1 MGQIIFY
8 VVFTIVA
15 VLASKW
21 FIKKDGHPK
30 GLFYLFFAEMWER
43 FSFYGMR
50 ALLVLYIIK
59 DYMESVE
66 NNEEI
71 AYGIYAAYGALV
83 YATPLL
89 GGFLADRFIGYRKG
103 IMLGGILMAVG
114 HFFMAF
120 PTDFFFYG
128 ALGLLI
134 AGNGFFKPNI
144 SSLVGAL
151 YEEGDMKR
159 DSGFTIFYMGINL
172 GAAVAP
178 LLCGYIGA
186 EWGWHYGFGLAGIG
200 MLAGV
205 IVFWD
210 GIKKGVFGDK
220 GLQPTQFI
228 DKKLFNI
235 NIDKLIYIFSCLI
248 VPIFAYLIVLEAD
261 GNNFLGNIIN
271 ILLLISVGYAG
282 YLMFENYKSGKYA
295 VANKIGAI
303 LILAVLC
310 AVFWACFE
318 QAGSSIVVW
327 ADKCIDLGFMVD
339 ASQTNAINPAYI
351 IFLAFPFA
359 LLWQKLDI
367 LKKNPNTPKKF
378 ALGVGF
384 LGLGFLVFA
393 YSIHFINDA
402 GKLPF
407 STLWIGWLLI
417 TTGELCLSPI
427 GLSKVTQLS
436 PKKSV
441 AFFMGLWFL
450 SSTVAHYIAGVLAKL
465 TTDSTTTESSGLL
478 GKLNKI
484 LFDGLDYTTNGVA
497 EAMIYN
503 DLFGKIGFVTLGI
516 AILTFII
523 APLIKK
529 LMHDIH

>member
-1 MGQIIFY
+1 MGQIIGY
-8 VVFTIVA
+8 VLFTIIA
-15 VLASKW
+15 VLGAKW
-21 FIKKDGHPK
+21 FIKKDGHPE

-59 DYMESVE
+59 DYMVSLE

-89 GGFLADRFIGYRKG
+89 GGFLADRFIGYRKA
-103 IMLGGILMAVG
+103 IMLGGVLMALG

-144 SSLVGAL
+144 SSLVGSL
-151 YEEGDMKR
+151 YKDGDTKR

-205 IVFWD
+205 VVFWD

-220 GLQPTQFI
+220 GLQPSEYV
-228 DKKLFNI
+228 DKKFLNI
-235 NIDKLIYIFSCLI
+235 NIDKLIYIFGFLI

-261 GNNFLGNIIN
+261 GNTFLGNIIN
-271 ILLLISVGYAG
+271 ILLVISVGYAG
-282 YLMFENYKSGKYA
+282 FLMYENYKDGKPA
-295 VANKIGAI
+295 AANKIGAI

-327 ADKCIDLGFMVD
+327 ADKCINLGFMVD

-359 LLWQKLDI
+359 LLWQKLD
-367 LKKNPNTPKKF
+367 LWKKNPNTPNKF

-393 YSIHFINDA
+393 YSINFINDA

-407 STLWIGWLLI
+407 ATLWIGWLLI

-450 SSTVAHYIAGVLAKL
+450 SSTVAHYIAGALAKL
-465 TTDSTTTESSGLL
+465 TIGNTTTESTGLL
-478 GKLNKI
+478 GSLNNM
-484 LFDGLDYTTNGVA
+484 LFNNIDPNAKGVA

-503 DLFGKIGFVTLGI
+503 DLFGKIGFVTIGI
-516 AILTFII
+516 AILTLII
-523 APLIKK
+523 SPIIKK
-529 LMHDIH
+529 LMHDVH

>member
-1 MGQIIFY
+1 MGQIIGY
-8 VVFTIVA
+8 SLFTVIA
-15 VLASKW
+15 VLVAKW
-21 FIKKDGHPK
+21 FINKDGHPK

-59 DYMESVE
+59 DYMVSVE

-89 GGFLADRFIGYRKG
+89 GGFIADRFIGYRKA
-103 IMLGGILMAVG
+103 IMLGGILMAAG

-144 SSLVGAL
+144 SSLVGSL
-151 YEEGDMKR
+151 YEEGDVKR

-220 GLQPTQFI
+220 GLQPAEYVE
-228 DKKLFNI
+228 KKFFNFNI
-235 NIDKLIYIFSCLI
+235 NTLVWAFGWLV
-248 VPIFAYLIVLEAD
+248 VPIFAYLIVLEAG
-261 GNNFLGNIIN
+261 GNNFLGGIIN
-271 ILLLISVGYAG
+271 MLLLISVGYAG
-282 YLMFENYKSGKYA
+282 YLMFENYKNGEPA
-295 VANKIGAI
+295 AANKIGAI

-359 LLWQKLDI
+359 LLWQKLD
-367 LKKNPNTPKKF
+367 LWKKNPNTPKKF

-393 YSIHFINDA
+393 YSINFISDA

-407 STLWIGWLLI
+407 ATLWIGWLLI

-436 PKKSV
+436 PKKSI

-450 SSTVAHYIAGVLAKL
+450 SSTVAHYIAGALAKL
-465 TTDSTTTESSGLL
+465 TTSGETTDSSGLL
-478 GKLNKI
+478 GKLNNM
-484 LFDGLDYTTNGVA
+484 LFSGVDPNGIGVA
-497 EAMIYN
+497 EAMVYN
-503 DLFGKIGFVTLGI
+503 DLFGKIGFVTIGI
-516 AILTFII
+516 AIVTLLVSPI
-523 APLIKK
+523 IKK
-529 LMHDIH
+529 LMGDVH